1 LWKDSVRRQLCLN
14 PHVFSFPQISQNA
27 LGYHSDKGLLSSL
40 VSWIVAGNI
49 TPSFIEGNAN
59 STQIWF
65 AWSVLN
71 MESIFEEDSQLRR
84 VVVRELV
91 TNSVSPDQ
99 ALKKAQAQLKLP
111 IVPSLQRLLI
121 YRWAHQALSTPVDH
135 PLLPL
140 ICQKFFLL
148 YLQRPGLQDG

>member
-1 LWKDSVRRQLCLN
+1 
-14 PHVFSFPQISQNA
+14 
-27 LGYHSDKGLLSSL
+27 
-40 VSWIVAGNI
+40 
-49 TPSFIEGNAN
+49 
-59 STQIWF
+59 
-65 AWSVLN
+65 

-91 TNSVSPDQ
+91 TSSVSPDQ
-99 ALKKAQAQLKLP
+99 ALKKAQSQLKLP
-111 IVPSLQRLLI
+111 MVPSLQRLLI